1 MIPTSNILQPGSIAT
16 QANIALISGLQLL
29 TPQYKKEYVLKYGQ
43 EDFTG
48 WLSTYAGMEQV
59 KNREYFW
66 FENRSKLMQGVYN
79 ETEVVAPAVGA
90 TVTLTLPAEFHFN
103 NGTQTPIRP
112 LETVRISSS
121 QIEGQILA
129 IVDETPFAFQYT
141 VRPKQS
147 TQAFVSANS
156 ANLLAG
162 EGLQFAGYMDAG
174 EASNSII
181 AQQDLDVKYTNSITE
196 MRETYSATDLGEMT
210 QVFYDG
216 IAGGAGAGMS
226 GAQLAGPSFYTFKNL
241 TRSEQRYANN
251 CDGKL
256 MFGDVVTNTGL
267 ASTNSLGSQGILP
280 KVLQDGETVTY
291 NPGNLDIAKLHEIT
305 RIADVNGC
313 AKECLWLQDIYQN
326 QDFNDGIFAAFP
338 AGAYVWGKNE
348 TSEEAMVTY
357 GTQTMRIDGYMLSTK
372 KYKRFNPEVEWGI
385 SPANPAYENF
395 GMICPLGTS
404 PKYQAKGEDKVT
416 NIKNITIMYQDAPKG
431 GTYGNGI
438 RTWLHGGGSLNPTN
452 GQMVDNVE
460 FITYKGTRVS
470 AANQFILVQKP

>member
-16 QANIALISGLQLL
+16 QANIALLSGLQLL

-66 FENRSKLMQGVYN
+66 FENRGKLMQGVYN

-313 AKECLWLQDIYQN
+313 TY
-326 QDFNDGIFAAFP
+326 FP
-338 AGAYVWGKNE
+338 EY
-348 TSEEAMVTY
+348 
-357 GTQTMRIDGYMLSTK
+357 
-372 KYKRFNPEVEWGI
+372 
-385 SPANPAYENF
+385 
-395 GMICPLGTS
+395 
-404 PKYQAKGEDKVT
+404 T
-416 NIKNITIMYQDAPKG
+416 N
-431 GTYGNGI
+431 
-438 RTWLHGGGSLNPTN
+438 LN
-452 GQMVDNVE
+452 V
-460 FITYKGTRVS
+460 F
-470 AANQFILVQKP
+470 